1 LTECTNVSGM
11 ASLLVGNWKRYLHN
25 SAARWRHPA
34 LPVVIKF
41 ALVSV
46 AICVFGTGLADDEES
61 ADTGV
66 TPREAAA
73 AKLHAEL
80 LISDRF
86 PPATKCAAC
95 HPKHYREWSV
105 SPHAYAQLSP
115 VFNAMHGTILKRTNG
130 TQGDFCIRC
139 HTPVGM
145 NLGEPLFMSNMD
157 RHPTSREG
165 VTCIVCHRV
174 DKDYGRISGRLAMV
188 EGDIF
193 DHVFGPS
200 GDAELKKCLED
211 KTKCRVN
218 EERGKRGR
226 AIHSD
231 VTEFPQLTE
240 PEFCG
245 TCHDVRLR
253 NGFRLEDAFSE
264 YNYSPAALNGI
275 TCNDCHMGKE
285 PGVVSGYENGP
296 AAVIGGGRGKPYES
310 GARKLTSHLFPG
322 PDYSV
327 IHPGLFPH
335 NTDAEKLASM
345 RQWLEFEWRDP
356 VTKNEEW
363 WGTDDFEDKVRANK
377 GDYEFP
383 KQWRSRTRRV
393 RARKVIRE
401 QLALLSEIEEKRL
414 QVLQAGYKLGEII
427 PLTVRSNRLRFKVKV
442 RNGTDGHGVP
452 TGFDAERLVWLRVTV
467 TDAAGEVIFRSGDLD
482 PNGDLRDLH
491 SLYVHNG
498 ELPLDRY
505 LFSLQ
510 SRFLTRN
517 IRGGEREQVI
527 PINVSPD
534 PLPFLRP
541 ETRSSG
547 IFGRPRGARKQKENI
562 PPNGHRWARYEISG
576 NRLTGNGPYLATV
589 ELVSGMIPINLL
601 NDIQE
606 VGFDYGMSAKQIGD
620 AVVEGH
626 QVLWR
631 KEHRFEIDRRQAT
644 RAAETGD

>member
-1 LTECTNVSGM
+1 MGEVVVADRNPYSDSIAAKTSTREC
-11 ASLLVGNWKRYLHN
+11 
-25 SAARWRHPA
+25 HPA
-34 LPVVIKF
+34 GRALINF
-41 ALVSV
+41 ALVII
-46 AICVFGTGLADDEES
+46 ATGLLQSGLAAQEET
-61 ADTGV
+61 ANAEL
-66 TPREAAA
+66 TPQEAAA
-73 AKLHAEL
+73 ARLHADL

-145 NLGEPLFMSNMD
+145 NLGESLFMSNID

-174 DKDYGRISGRLAMV
+174 NKDYGRISGRLGMV

-193 DHVFGPS
+193 DPVFGPS
-200 GDAELKKCLED
+200 GDAELKKCLAD

-218 EERGKRGR
+218 QERGKRGR
-226 AIHSD
+226 SIHAG
-231 VTEFPQLTE
+231 VIEFPRLTE

-264 YNYSPAALNGI
+264 YNYSPAALNGV

-285 PGVVSGYENGP
+285 PGVVSGYEEGP
-296 AAVIGGGRGKPYES
+296 AAEIGGGRRES
-310 GARKLTSHLFPG
+310 YKTGVRKLTNHMFPG

-327 IHPGLFPH
+327 IHPGFFPH
-335 NTDAEKLASM
+335 NTDAEKIATI

-356 VTKNEEW
+356 ITKNEEW
-363 WGTDDFEDKVRANK
+363 WGTDAFEKKVRANTD
-377 GDYEFP
+377 DYEFP
-383 KQWRSRTRRV
+383 KQWSSRTRRG
-393 RARKVIRE
+393 RARKIINE
-401 QLALLSEIEEKRL
+401 QLALLNEIKEQRL
-414 QVLQAGYKLGEII
+414 LILQAGYKLDEIE
-427 PLTVRSNRLRFKVKV
+427 PLTMRSDRIRFRVKV

-467 TDAAGEVIFRSGDLD
+467 TDNAGQVIFRSGDLD

-491 SLYVHNG
+491 SLYVHNN
-498 ELPLDRY
+498 ELPLDKY

-510 SRFLTRN
+510 SKFLTRN

-527 PINVSPD
+527 PINVSLD

-541 ETRSSG
+541 EVRPSG
-547 IFGRPRGARKQKENI
+547 IYGRPRGARKQKKNL
-562 PPNGHRWARYEISG
+562 PPNGHRWATYEING
-576 NRLTGNGPYLATV
+576 KQLTGNGPYTASV

-626 QVLWR
+626 QVLWQ
-631 KEHRFEIDRRQAT
+631 KEHVFDIDG
-644 RAAETGD
+644 E

>member
-1 LTECTNVSGM
+1 MGRSIRMLVGL
-11 ASLLVGNWKRYLHN
+11 ASL
-25 SAARWRHPA
+25 A
-34 LPVVIKF
+34 L
-41 ALVSV
+41 LL
-46 AICVFGTGLADDEES
+46 GLSQLSLAEEKQTKELS
-61 ADTGV
+61 
-66 TPREAAA
+66 PKEAAA
-73 AKLHAEL
+73 ARLHAEL
-80 LISDRF
+80 LISNRY
-86 PPATKCAAC
+86 PPASKCAAC
-95 HPKHYREWSV
+95 HPKQYREWSA

-130 TQGDFCIRC
+130 TNGDFCIRC

-145 NLGEPLFMSNMD
+145 NLGEPLFMSNLD

-165 VTCIVCHRV
+165 VTCVVCHRV
-174 DKDYGRISGRLAMV
+174 NKSYGRISGRLAMV

-193 DHVFGPS
+193 DPVFGPT
-200 GDAELKKCLED
+200 GNAELQKCLD
-211 KTKCRVN
+211 NDSCKVN

-226 AIHSD
+226 AIHAD
-231 VTEFPQLTE
+231 AVEFSQLTE
-240 PEFCG
+240 PAFCG

-264 YNYSPAALNGI
+264 YNYSPAAARGV
-275 TCNDCHMGKE
+275 TCNDCHMGKI
-285 PGVVSGYENGP
+285 PGVESGYDEGP
-296 AAVIGGGRGKPYES
+296 AAEIGAGRGEPYRT
-310 GARKLTSHLFPG
+310 GKRKLANHTFAG

-335 NTDAEKLASM
+335 SSDAEKLATM

-356 VTKNEEW
+356 VSKNEEW
-363 WGTDDFEDKVRANK
+363 WGTDAFEQKARENK

-383 KQWRSRTRRV
+383 KKWNSRTRRV
-393 RARKVIRE
+393 RARKIIDQ
-401 QLALLSEIEEKRL
+401 QLALLEEVKQQRL
-414 QVLQAGYKLGEII
+414 ALLQAGYKLDEIL
-427 PLTVRSNRLRFKVKV
+427 PLTANSDRIAFKVRV
-442 RNGTDGHGVP
+442 SNGTDGHGVP

-467 TDAAGEVIFRSGDLD
+467 VDSTGEVVFMSGDLD

-498 ELPLDRY
+498 ELPLDRD

-510 SRFLTRN
+510 SKFLTRN
-517 IRGGEREQVI
+517 VRGGEREQVI
-527 PINVSPD
+527 PVNVSMD

-541 ETRSSG
+541 EARPTA
-547 IFGRPRGARKQKENI
+547 IYGRPRGARKHKQVI
-562 PPNGHRWARYEISG
+562 LPNGERWATYKIDG
-576 NRLTGNGPYLATV
+576 DQLTGNGPYTATV

-631 KEHRFEIDRRQAT
+631 KHHVFNVDE
-644 RAAETGD
+644 